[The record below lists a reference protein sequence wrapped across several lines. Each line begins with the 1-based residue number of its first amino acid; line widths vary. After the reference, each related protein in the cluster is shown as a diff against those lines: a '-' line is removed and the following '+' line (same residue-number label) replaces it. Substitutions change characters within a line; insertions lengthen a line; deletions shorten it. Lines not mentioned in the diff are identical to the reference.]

1 MENASPVG
9 GSIRGDAV
17 NRSITSGVVSVVSA
31 KLVVLVVTTLSTPL
45 LYRFLGASAFGEYAF
60 LLSVFA
66 IYMIFV
72 SSGITDGVRKFLAE
86 DRGEA
91 NWSEHVVGFYFR
103 LAVLLAAVGALV
115 LVLATRFGL
124 VARAFGAELA
134 PYFYVLAVLVISAQF
149 RDYARKTL
157 MGFGLER
164 YSEPLKILDKLG
176 FVAIAIPLTYAGV
189 GVVGALAG
197 HLVASLLVTV
207 AGLALVHR
215 RISLS
220 CVFSRPPN
228 RFPRRKMLT
237 FNSLNI
243 ALVFLLMSLY
253 HIDIV
258 MLQRFSESSAVG
270 NYRAALTLAEF
281 LWFVP
286 LAIQTVF
293 VHSTSELWSQN
304 RHREISKLASRT
316 TRYTFLLTAVMAV
329 GLAALADV
337 AVPIYFGEEAVPAIE
352 PLLLLLPGA
361 LGFALA
367 RPILAVSQGNG
378 ALRYPILATGSAAV
392 INVVLNVALIP
403 RYGMHGAAVAT
414 SVGYG
419 SMFVFHCWT
428 ARLVGFDPLADAR
441 LGRVALATAFAA
453 VPIVALSTAI
463 ANPWVALALVPP
475 IGFVVFLGFALLV
488 GALDPAEPFEVLASF
503 PDPIG
508 TKADA
513 IHRRLEGVGRDGSAR
528 DWVQSLLVLAGLS
541 LLVSGLALGV
551 LGPDLQYV
559 LS

>member
-1 MENASPVG
+1 MVRPGPGET
-9 GSIRGDAV
+9 V
-17 NRSITSGVVSVVSA
+17 NRSIASGVFSVVST
-31 KLVVLVVTTLSTPL
+31 KVVVLVVTALTMPL
-45 LYRFLGASAFGEYAF
+45 LYRFLGAAGFGTYSF
-60 LLSVFA
+60 LMSVFA

-86 DRGEA
+86 DRTAA

-103 LAVLLAAVGALV
+103 LAAILAVAGTFLL
-115 LVLATRFGL
+115 L
-124 VARAFGAELA
+124 VAAQLEIVNVVFGDELSV
-134 PYFYVLAVLVISAQF
+134 YFYGLALLVITAQF
-149 RDYARKTL
+149 RDFARKTL

-176 FVAIAIPLTYAGV
+176 FVLVAIPLVSVGAGV
-189 GVVGALAG
+189 MGALAG
-197 HLVASLLVTV
+197 HLFASLLVAAV
-207 AGLALVHR
+207 GLVLVNR

-220 CVFSRPPN
+220 CVFSKPSRD
-228 RFPRRKMLT
+228 FPRSEMLT
-237 FNSLNI
+237 FNSMSI
-243 ALVFLLMSLY
+243 VLVFLLMSLY

-258 MLQRFSESSAVG
+258 MLHRFRADAAVG

-286 LAIQTVF
+286 MAIQTVF

-304 RHREISKLASRT
+304 RYEKISALASRT

-337 AVPIYFGEEAVPAIE
+337 AVPIYFGAEAEPAIT

-367 RPILAVSQGNG
+367 RPILAVSQGEG
-378 ALRYPILATGSAAV
+378 TLRYPVVATGGAAL
-392 INVVLNVALIP
+392 INLVLNVALVP
-403 RYGMHGAAVAT
+403 RYGMQGAAVAT
-414 SVGYG
+414 SIGYG
-419 SMFVFHCWT
+419 SMFVFHCWS

-441 LGRVALATAFAA
+441 IGRAVLTTVLAA

-463 ANPWVALALVPP
+463 ANPWLALAVVPP
-475 IGFVVFLGFALLV
+475 VGFAIFVSFALLV
-488 GALDPAEPFEVLASF
+488 GALDPAEPFEVLSVF

-508 TKADA
+508 STADA
-513 IHRRLEGVGRDGSAR
+513 VSSRIAGGESDGTTR
-528 DWVQSLLVLAGLS
+528 NWLQIFLAVVGLS

-551 LGPDLQYV
+551 LDPGV
-559 LS
+559 